1 MATIHR
7 KKSIIKKRQTTWSPK
22 DKKAFEMK
30 KWKAEKKAKSA
41 ERNKKIKSAVSGFV
55 STTISGMKMIGG
67 RIVEGAKTANSE
79 KHRNKMDTL
88 ADKLGEFGR
97 RSGEVFGGDVGVGYS
112 QRKRRKR

>member
-7 KKSIIKKRQTTWSPK
+7 KKSLIKKRQTTWTPK

-41 ERNKKIKSAVSGFV
+41 ERNAKLKSALSGFV

-67 RIVEGAKTANSE
+67 RLAEGAKDVNSKKSRTKMNKLAN
-79 KHRNKMDTL
+79 R
-88 ADKLGEFGR
+88 LGAFGQ
-97 RSGEVFGGDVGVGYS
+97 RSGEAFGGDMGFGTK
-112 QRKRRKR
+112 KRHR